1 MGHSWVEVEISDW
14 EKKKSTKVKALVDT
28 GSTLT
33 ILPEKLAKELGIE
46 FTEEAEVRTGGGLIK
61 MKRGKAFVKI
71 KGKEELTPVL
81 ISDVIDKVLIGVVI
95 LESLGLKVDPLTG
108 ALEETSLLLY

>member
-1 MGHSWVEVEISDW
+1 MGHAWVEVEISDL

-33 ILPEKLAKELGIE
+33 ILPEKLVNELGIKS
-46 FTEEAEVRTGGGLIK
+46 TEEAEVGTGAGVIK
-61 MKRGKAFVKI
+61 LRKGKAFVKI
-71 KGKEELTPVL
+71 KGKEEITPVL
-81 ISDVIDKVLIGVVI
+81 ISDIIDKVLIGVVI

-108 ALEETSLLLY
+108 ALEETPLLLY